1 MSSTLKVDEILGN
14 GSAGS
19 VTVTGEGGT
28 ATFVLQQGLAKVW
41 NNFDGTA
48 SGAASNDSL
57 NVSGMTDNGT
67 GDYTT
72 SFTNNISNTNYC
84 HLVHATVASYYTQ
97 YLANSFAKATSS
109 YREEQ
114 DSFDGGSST
123 VNRDHT
129 HCNVGIFGD
138 LA

>member
-1 MSSTLKVDEILGN
+1 MSTVAVNHIEGQGTPNSITVRGENVASTN
-14 GSAGS
+14 
-19 VTVTGEGGT
+19 
-28 ATFVLQQGLAKVW
+28 LQQGLAKVW

-48 SGAASNDSL
+48 TDAASRDSF
-57 NVSGMTDNGT
+57 NVSGMTDNAT
-67 GDYTT
+67 GDYITA
-72 SFTNNISNTNYC
+72 FTNNIANTDYC

-97 YLANSFAKATSS
+97 YLANSFAKATGS

-114 DSFDGGSST
+114 DSFDGASST

>member
-1 MSSTLKVDEILGN
+1 MANGTIAFDTLSTSGQI
-14 GSAGS
+14 S
-19 VTVTGEGGT
+19 GT
-28 ATFVLQQGLAKVW
+28 AKSVDTDYLANGVNKVW
-41 NNFDGTA
+41 VNFDGSA

-72 SFTNNISNTNYC
+72 SFTNNMGNTNYC
-84 HLVHATVASYYTQ
+84 HLVHAIVASYYTQ
-97 YLANSFAKATSS
+97 YLANSFAKATGS

-114 DSFDGGSST
+114 DSFDGSST
-123 VNRDHT
+123 TTNRDHT
-129 HCNVGIFGD
+129 HCNLGILGD

>member
-1 MSSTLKVDEILGN
+1 MAHGTIAFDTLTTSDQVKSSTEKSIDTSYILN
-14 GSAGS
+14 G
-19 VTVTGEGGT
+19 VN
-28 ATFVLQQGLAKVW
+28 KVW
-41 NNFDGTA
+41 VNFDGSA

-72 SFTNNISNTNYC
+72 SFTNNMGNTNYC
-84 HLVHATVASYYTQ
+84 HLVHAIVASNYTQ
-97 YLANSFAKATSS
+97 YLANNFAKATSS

-114 DSFDGGSST
+114 DSFDGSST
-123 VNRDHT
+123 TTNRDHT
-129 HCNVGIFGD
+129 HCNLGIIGD

>member
-1 MSSTLKVDEILGN
+1 MANGTIAFDTLTTSDQVKSSTEKSIDTSYLLN
-14 GSAGS
+14 G
-19 VTVTGEGGT
+19 VN
-28 ATFVLQQGLAKVW
+28 KVW
-41 NNFDGTA
+41 VNFDGSA

-97 YLANSFAKATSS
+97 YLANSFAKATGS

-114 DSFDGGSST
+114 DSFDGASST

>member
-1 MSSTLKVDEILGN
+1 MASILRVNTITDASSNNSIATSIIY
-14 GSAGS
+14 
-19 VTVTGEGGT
+19 GG
-28 ATFVLQQGLAKVW
+28 AVRAW
-41 NNFDGTA
+41 ANFDGSA

-72 SFTNNISNTNYC
+72 SFTNNMGNTNYC
-84 HLVHATVASYYTQ
+84 HLVHAIVASNYTQ
-97 YLANSFAKATSS
+97 YLANNFAKATSS

-114 DSFDGGSST
+114 DSFDGSST
-123 VNRDHT
+123 TTNRDHT
-129 HCNVGIFGD
+129 HCNLGIIGD

>member
-1 MSSTLKVDEILGN
+1 MANGTIAFDTLTTSDQVKSSTEKSIDTSYILN
-14 GSAGS
+14 G
-19 VTVTGEGGT
+19 VN
-28 ATFVLQQGLAKVW
+28 KVW
-41 NNFDGTA
+41 VNFDGSA

-72 SFTNNISNTNYC
+72 SFTNNMGNTNYC
-84 HLVHATVASYYTQ
+84 HLVHAIVASNYTQ
-97 YLANSFAKATSS
+97 YLANNFAKATSS

-114 DSFDGGSST
+114 DSFDGSST
-123 VNRDHT
+123 TTNRDHT
-129 HCNVGIFGD
+129 ACNLGILGD

>member
-1 MSSTLKVDEILGN
+1 MANVTIAFVTLTTSDQVKSSTEKSIDTSYILKGVN
-14 GSAGS
+14 
-19 VTVTGEGGT
+19 
-28 ATFVLQQGLAKVW
+28 KVW
-41 NNFDGTA
+41 VNFDGSA

-72 SFTNNISNTNYC
+72 SFTNNMGNTNYC
-84 HLVHATVASYYTQ
+84 HLVHAIVASNYTQ
-97 YLANSFAKATSS
+97 YLANNFAKATSS

-114 DSFDGGSST
+114 DSFDGSST
-123 VNRDHT
+123 TTNRDHT
-129 HCNVGIFGD
+129 HCNLGIIGD

>member
-1 MSSTLKVDEILGN
+1 MANGTIAFDTLTTSDSVKSNTEKSIDTSYIYN
-14 GSAGS
+14 G
-19 VTVTGEGGT
+19 VN
-28 ATFVLQQGLAKVW
+28 KVW
-41 NNFDGTA
+41 VNFDGSA

-72 SFTNNISNTNYC
+72 SFTNNMGNTNYC
-84 HLVHATVASYYTQ
+84 HLVHAIVASNYTQ
-97 YLANSFAKATSS
+97 YLANNFAKATSS

-114 DSFDGGSST
+114 DSFDGSST
-123 VNRDHT
+123 TINRDHT
-129 HCNVGIFGD
+129 HCNLGILGD

>member
-1 MSSTLKVDEILGN
+1 MANGTIAFDTLTTSDSVKSNTEKSIDTSYIFNGVNKVWVNFN
-14 GSAGS
+14 GS
-19 VTVTGEGGT
+19 
-28 ATFVLQQGLAKVW
+28 
-41 NNFDGTA
+41 A

-72 SFTNNISNTNYC
+72 SFTNNMGNTNYC
-84 HLVHATVASYYTQ
+84 HLVHAIVASYYTQ
-97 YLANSFAKATSS
+97 YLANSFAKATGS

-114 DSFDGGSST
+114 DSFDGSST
-123 VNRDHT
+123 TTNRDHT
-129 HCNVGIFGD
+129 HCNLGILGD